1 MDNGSKSYK
10 RFLDG
15 DDTGMEDIITMYRDG
30 LIFYLY
36 KLVGSL
42 EKAEE
47 LAEDTFV
54 LLCIKKPK
62 DKQKCAFKT
71 WLYTIGRNLA
81 IDYLRRSAKQSTVSL
96 DAYEPFNSSQEFLE
110 EEYIRDSRKAILNK
124 ALNKLKPEYRQVL
137 WLLYFE
143 DLQYKE
149 ISIIMNKSV
158 HATQMLASR
167 AKQALKNELIA
178 EGFTDETY

>member
-1 MDNGSKSYK
+1 MDNGSKNYK

-15 DDTGMEDIITMYRDG
+15 DDTGMEDIIKMYRDG

-36 KLVGSL
+36 KLVGSF

-81 IDYLRRSAKQSTVSL
+81 IDYLRRSAKLSTVSL
-96 DAYEPFNSSQEFLE
+96 NACDTFDSNRGSLE
-110 EEYIRDSRKAILNK
+110 EEYIRDSKKSILNK

-158 HATQMLASR
+158 HATQMLANR
-167 AKQALKNELIA
+167 AKQALKNELIT
-178 EGFTDETY
+178 EGFNDETY